1 VKGLIQCE
9 RRSELRLLPLVATI
23 LIALASPALGQ
34 LNDQE
39 KAAAPNTSVK
49 YQISATITDSCRVE
63 RSLNLHEVVFDF
75 SNASCRDRKHVI
87 DKKIPTLPKSPR
99 FTNVRIAGFH
109 FVDWSEG
116 QSSPIHNGAKVDIS
130 KTPTTLSASGWLA
143 KASCSAG
150 ASGKAPLKGA
160 FWKAKVVP
168 EVQFVEDAEN
178 EEPAVMVEVV
188 PPKATVVLSLS
199 SSCTNDRAESLQ
211 YSITPIVNGAAQP
224 SIYASPVLA
233 ASKTGTENEA
243 TAGALSIHSHWS
255 PQSSSGQ
262 SELTLTISGPGAEK

>member
-1 VKGLIQCE
+1 MKGLTQCE
-9 RRSELRLLPLVATI
+9 RQSELRLLVLVATV
-23 LIALASPALGQ
+23 LIAFAFPAVGQ
-34 LNDQE
+34 ANDQE
-39 KAAAPNTSVK
+39 KAAAPNGSVK
-49 YQISATITDSCRVE
+49 YQISATVTDSCRVE

-75 SNASCRDRKHVI
+75 NNASCEDRKHVI
-87 DKKIPTLPKSPR
+87 DKKIPTLPKGPR
-99 FTNVRIAGFH
+99 FTNVRIAGYH
-109 FVDWSEG
+109 FVNWSEG
-116 QSSPIHNGAKVDIS
+116 QSSPIGNGSKVDLS

-150 ASGKAPLKGA
+150 TSGKALVKGT

-188 PPKATVVLSLS
+188 PPKATAVLSLS

-211 YSITPIVNGAAQP
+211 YSITPIVNGVAQP

-233 ASKTGTENEA
+233 ASKTGSESQA

-262 SELTLTISGPGAEK
+262 SELTLTISGPGAGK